1 MTFITGEGKIINIG
15 PIPNEGGSNSLEMIL
30 RESGRFIIRGE
41 DEFIALSEK
50 KTRTITITG
59 TIGADSSAE
68 HVSEYE
74 ATPGVS
80 QFASADMFPQD
91 MLNEY
96 AIEEIEIYGVASL
109 LNMSVASE
117 PADAVV
123 RLKGAHIK
131 EWISRQPLTSWN
143 PEDCIGMIFSAYQ
156 SIPVAGMKEITEG
169 VLLGT
174 VQKNRIPIFTP
185 IKSSFSIQKLKDIL
199 YLYTNIQVLGYCA
212 ASTAGG
218 SMSGTAV
225 LDQRLVIGQG
235 FLPEEVEELLSPS
248 Q

>member
-1 MTFITGEGKIINIG
+1 
-15 PIPNEGGSNSLEMIL
+15 MIL
-30 RESGRFIIRGE
+30 RESGRFIIRGI

-50 KTRTITITG
+50 KTRTITISG
-59 TIGADSSAE
+59 TIGADSDAE
-68 HVSEYE
+68 HVHEYE

-80 QFASADMFPQD
+80 QFESADMFPQD

-96 AIEEIEIYGVASL
+96 PSVEEVEIYGIASL
-109 LNMSVASE
+109 LNLSVGTE
-117 PADAVV
+117 PTDAVA

-131 EWISRQPLTSWN
+131 DWISRQPLTSWN

-156 SIPVAGMKEITEG
+156 TTPLSGMEGITEG
-169 VLLGT
+169 VITGT

-185 IKSSFSIQKLKDIL
+185 IKSSFNIRKLHDIL
-199 YLYTNIQVLGYCA
+199 YLYSNIDILGYCA

-218 SMSGTAV
+218 SLSGSAV
-225 LDQRLVIGQG
+225 LDQRLVLGIG